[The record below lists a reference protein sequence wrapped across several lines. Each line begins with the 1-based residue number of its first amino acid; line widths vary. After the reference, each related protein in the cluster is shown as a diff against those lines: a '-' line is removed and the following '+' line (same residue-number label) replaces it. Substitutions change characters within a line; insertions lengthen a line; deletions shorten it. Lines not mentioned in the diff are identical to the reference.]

1 MTEEKRFEDKLSI
14 ADLMKKSQKELIANI
29 YQQVVKTNGI
39 VRQNC
44 GDIEELKTEM
54 KDKIGLKLFRNLTI
68 ILGLL
73 ITIATL
79 LGIFIGR

>member
-39 VRQNC
+39 VKQNC
-44 GDIEELKTEM
+44 SDIESLQTDM
-54 KDKIGLKLFRNLTI
+54 KDKVGFKLIRNISI

-73 ITIATL
+73 ITITAILQFL
-79 LGIFIGR
+79 LR

>member
-1 MTEEKRFEDKLSI
+1 MTNENRFEDKLSI
-14 ADLMKKSQKELIANI
+14 ADLMKKPQKELIACI

-44 GDIEELKTEM
+44 NDIEDLKTEM
-54 KDKIGLKLFRNLTI
+54 KDKVGFKLIRNLSI

-73 ITIATL
+73 ITITAL
-79 LGIFIGR
+79 LQFFLR

>member
-1 MTEEKRFEDKLSI
+1 MAEENKFENKLPI
-14 ADLMKKSQKELIANI
+14 VDLMKKSQKELIACI

-44 GDIEELKTEM
+44 NDIEDLKTEM
-54 KDKIGLKLFRNLTI
+54 KDKIGIKLFRNLTI
-68 ILGLL
+68 ILGLF

-79 LGIFIGR
+79 LGILIGR